1 MARKIEKLVF
11 NVDGEILEFERES
24 IKLSEIAKIVQ
35 DNYRGHICMGI
46 INNKFYD
53 LNRTLYR
60 STDIKFVDTTNVE
73 GERLYFR
80 GLSLL
85 LVLACR
91 DLYGESRVC
100 IKHSIG
106 DGLYSVI
113 EDRPNLTNE
122 DIANI
127 KERMLKYVEEDH
139 KIICRYLPNDEA
151 IEKFREL
158 DRYEKVEL
166 LKYRTEDLTK
176 VYECCG
182 YFDYFYGHMFPS
194 TGYMKDL
201 DLAKMANGLVI
212 VGPDK
217 GIKSTVTEFK
227 EMPKLSDVY
236 RESEKWSETLGID
249 TVVDLNKII
258 EDGKYGEMIRTVE
271 ALHEKK
277 IAEIADMIVQRASKV
292 ILIAAP
298 SSSGKTS
305 FAHRLSTQLRVNGKN
320 AVPISLDDYF
330 IERKDTPK
338 NEFGK
343 PDYESIRAIDILKF
357 NEDMK
362 KLLNGEEIERIKFDF
377 IDGTRVHTGEKFSI
391 GENEPIVIEGI
402 HGLNPE
408 LTSAIDDDVKFKI
421 YISVITQVNL
431 DDHNRIPTTDL
442 RFLRRMVR
450 DYQFRGMDAETTM
463 DIWPEVRAGE
473 KRNIFPY
480 QEEADVMFNSA
491 SVYELS
497 VLKKPALEILKE
509 LSDTSEH
516 HLEAVRFRKFLQY
529 FDELNDTADIGPT
542 AIIREF
548 IGGSRIV

>member
-1 MARKIEKLVF
+1 
-11 NVDGEILEFERES
+11 
-24 IKLSEIAKIVQ
+24 
-35 DNYRGHICMGI
+35 
-46 INNKFYD
+46 
-53 LNRTLYR
+53 
-60 STDIKFVDTTNVE
+60 
-73 GERLYFR
+73 
-80 GLSLL
+80 
-85 LVLACR
+85 
-91 DLYGESRVC
+91 
-100 IKHSIG
+100 
-106 DGLYSVI
+106 
-113 EDRPNLTNE
+113 
-122 DIANI
+122 
-127 KERMLKYVEEDH
+127 
-139 KIICRYLPNDEA
+139 
-151 IEKFREL
+151 
-158 DRYEKVEL
+158 
-166 LKYRTEDLTK
+166 
-176 VYECCG
+176 
-182 YFDYFYGHMFPS
+182 
-194 TGYMKDL
+194 MK
-201 DLAKMANGLVI
+201 
-212 VGPDK
+212 
-217 GIKSTVTEFK
+217 
-227 EMPKLSDVY
+227 
-236 RESEKWSETLGID
+236 
-249 TVVDLNKII
+249 
-258 EDGKYGEMIRTVE
+258 
-271 ALHEKK
+271 KK

-343 PDYESIRAIDILKF
+343 PDYESIRAIDIPKF
-357 NEDMK
+357 NEDMR

-408 LTSAIDDDVKFKI
+408 LTAAIDDDVKFKI

-516 HLEAVRFRKFLQY
+516 YLEAVRFRKFLQY

>member
-1 MARKIEKLVF
+1 MRRKIEKLEF
-11 NVDGEILEFERES
+11 NVDGELLKFERDS
-24 IKLSEIAKIVQ
+24 VRLSEIAKMVEA
-35 DNYRGHICMGI
+35 NYSGHICMGI
-46 INNKFYD
+46 INNKLYD
-53 LNRTLYR
+53 LNRTLYK
-60 STDIKFVDTTNVE
+60 SADIHFIDTTDVE
-73 GERLYFR
+73 GDRLYFR

-85 LVLACR
+85 LMLACR

-113 EDRPNLTNE
+113 EDKPNLTE
-122 DIANI
+122 KDIKMI
-127 KERMLKYVEEDH
+127 KEKILKYVQEDH
-139 KIICRYLPNDEA
+139 KIVCRYLPNDQA
-151 IEKFREL
+151 IEKFIDMERF
-158 DRYEKVEL
+158 EKAEL
-166 LKYRTEDLTK
+166 LKYRTDDLTK

-182 YFDYFYGHMFPS
+182 YFDYFYGYMFPS
-194 TGYMKDL
+194 TGYIKDF
-201 DLAKMANGLVI
+201 DLAKMGDGLVI

-217 GIKSTVTEFK
+217 GKKDTVTKFK
-227 EMPKLSDVY
+227 DLPKLFDVY
-236 RESEKWSETLGID
+236 REAEKWSETLGID
-249 TVVDLNKII
+249 TVVDLNKTI
-258 EDGKYGEMIRTVE
+258 EENKYGDMIRTVE

-277 IAEIADMIVQRASKV
+277 IAEIADMIVKKSSKV

-305 FAHRLSTQLRVNGKN
+305 FAHRLSTQLKVNGKN

-338 NEFGK
+338 NELGK
-343 PDYESIRAIDILKF
+343 PDYESIHAIDIAKF

-362 KLLNGEEIERIKFDF
+362 KLLNGEEIEKIKFDF
-377 IDGTRVHTGEKFSI
+377 IYGTRVYTGEKFSI
-391 GENEPIVIEGI
+391 KENEPIVIEGI
-402 HGLNPE
+402 HGLNPL
-408 LTSAIDDDVKFKI
+408 LTAQIEDRVKFKI
-421 YISVITQVNL
+421 YISAITQVNL

-450 DYQFRGMDAETTM
+450 DYQFRGMDAEKTM
-463 DIWPEVRAGE
+463 ELWPSVRAGE
-473 KRNIFPY
+473 KKYIFPY
-480 QEEADVMFNSA
+480 QEEADIMFNSA

-509 LSDTSEH
+509 VSDTSIH
-516 HLEAVRFRKFLQY
+516 YLEAVRLRKFLQY
-529 FDELNDTADIGPT
+529 FNELDDTADIGPT